1 MSEAPDHLA
10 GKKKKRTTG
19 NVFLFFLFFVFFKKT
34 NLVCFS
40 SNTYISQLWL
50 IHSSK
55 SKSSCILQP
64 FLTVQTGIPQFL
76 VLPPPWDGDGGGR
89 GCFPKKGS
97 SLLKLVAGFRGAGGW
112 VLAGSVIW
120 GRQPVMTEIPTVS
133 SPQPG

>member
-1 MSEAPDHLA
+1 MSEAPDHLE
-10 GKKKKRTTG
+10 GKKKKKKRTTG
-19 NVFLFFLFFVFFKKT
+19 ESFFVFCFFKKT

-55 SKSSCILQP
+55 SKSSCILHP

-76 VLPPPWDGDGGGR
+76 FLPPPRDGDSGGR
-89 GCFPKKGS
+89 GCFPKEGS

-112 VLAGSVIW
+112 ALVGSVIW
-120 GRQPVMTEIPTVS
+120 RRQPVMTEIPTVS